1 MEFVII
7 TPSYNQKRFL
17 SQTLKSIESQGV
29 KTHHWVFDGG
39 STDGS
44 KELLQK
50 EGKRIFFES
59 KKDNGQADAI
69 NKGIKKLEKWIKDNN
84 KDPKEVIFAYLNS
97 DDYYLPN
104 ALEKIETEFENNK
117 STKWVVGD
125 CVIVNEDNEEIQ
137 KPIRLYK
144 YFWRWFISKPV
155 LGVLNPIPQPGVFI
169 RSSEILKNGF
179 FNETLTYVMDYEYW
193 FKLFSKIGKPE
204 VIFDAVAAFRIHE
217 TSKGTGGF
225 EEQFE
230 EQYEIAKSFVKS
242 KILLNLQLFHN
253 AIIIH
258 SYRILK

>member
-7 TPSYNQKRFL
+7 TPSYNQKKFL
-17 SQTLKSIESQGV
+17 SKTIESVASQNV
-29 KTHHWVFDGG
+29 KVHHWVFDGG

-50 EGKRIFFES
+50 EGKRVFFES

-69 NKGIKKLEKWIKDNN
+69 NKGIKKLEQWLEDNK

-97 DDYYLPN
+97 DDYYLPKS
-104 ALEKIETEFENNK
+104 LQRVEQEFKNDK
-117 STKWVVGD
+117 VGWVIGD
-125 CVIVNEDNEEIQ
+125 CKIVNKNNEEIQ

-144 YFWRWFISKPV
+144 QFWRWFISKPV

-169 RSSEILKNGF
+169 RSSEVLKNGF
-179 FNETLTYVMDYEYW
+179 FDESLAYVMDYEYW
-193 FKLFSKIGKPE
+193 FRLFLRIGKPE
-204 VIFDAVAAFRIHE
+204 IIFDTVAAFRIHA

-230 EQYEIAKSFVKS
+230 EQYEITKSFIKN

-253 AIIIH
+253 ALIIH